1 MELRINEVTTPE
13 QITFNYDELKQ
24 ELTEKMAFYE
34 TLVYTDEQVKDAKAD
49 RASLNKLK
57 KSLNDERLRQEREYM
72 KPFNTFKAQI
82 NEIIG
87 IIDKP
92 VALID
97 KRVKDFEEKK
107 KQEKTEAIKDLYKT
121 LGAQTFLTLEK
132 IWDDKWLN
140 SSTSMKSIETA
151 IKEKIYQAS
160 NDLLT
165 LSKLPEFGFEAAGLY
180 KETLDI
186 NKAIAEAQRLSEIAK
201 KKAEHEAEMKAREE
215 AREQAE
221 EIAKAAHPTVEE
233 MPPRADEN
241 GSETIES
248 QETAEGKTTDK
259 NKQWVSFAALLS
271 TDDALALKDFFN
283 GRNIEFRDI

>member
-57 KSLNDERLRQEREYM
+57 KALNDERLRQEREYM
-72 KPFNTFKAQI
+72 KPFDTFKAQI

-97 KRVKDFEEKK
+97 KQMKDFEEKK
-107 KQEKTEAIKDLYKT
+107 KQEKTEVIKELHKS

-165 LSKLPEFGFEAAGLY
+165 LSKLPEFGFEAAELY

-186 NKAIAEAQRLSEIAK
+186 NKARD
-201 KKAEHEAEMKAREE
+201 
-215 AREQAE
+215 
-221 EIAKAAHPTVEE
+221 TY
-233 MPPRADEN
+233 N
-241 GSETIES
+241 
-248 QETAEGKTTDK
+248 
-259 NKQWVSFAALLS
+259 LL
-271 TDDALALKDFFN
+271 
-283 GRNIEFRDI
+283 

>member
-1 MELRINEVTTPE
+1 MELRVNEVAIPE
-13 QITFNYDELKQ
+13 KISFNYEELKA
-24 ELTEKMAFYE
+24 ELTEKVAFYE

-57 KSLNDERLRQEREYM
+57 KALNDERLRQEREYM
-72 KPFNTFKAQI
+72 KPFYTFKAQI

-97 KRVKDFEEKK
+97 KQVKDFEEKK
-107 KQEKTEAIKDLYKT
+107 KQEKTEAVKELYKS

-165 LSKLPEFGFEAAGLY
+165 LSKLPEFGFEAAELY

-186 NKAIAEAQRLSEIAK
+186 NKAIAEAQRLSEIA

-248 QETAEGKTTDK
+248 QENAEGKTTDK

-283 GRNIEFRDI
+283 GRNIEFKAI

>member
-1 MELRINEVTTPE
+1 MELRINQVTIPE

-24 ELTEKMAFYE
+24 ELAEKMAFYE
-34 TLVYTDEQVKDAKAD
+34 TLVYTDDQIKDAKTD
-49 RASLNKLK
+49 RAGLNKLK
-57 KSLNDERLRQEREYM
+57 KALNDERLRQEREYM

-97 KRVKDFEEKK
+97 KQVKDYEEKK
-107 KQEKTEAIKDLYKT
+107 KQEKRTSIEELYAS
-121 LGAQTFLTLEK
+121 LGAQPFLTLDK
-132 IWDDKWLN
+132 MWNDKWLN
-140 SSTSMKSIETA
+140 SSTSLNSIGAE

-165 LSKLPEFGFEAAGLY
+165 LSKLPEFGFEAAELY

-201 KKAEHEAEMKAREE
+201 KKAEHETEIKAREE
-215 AREQAE
+215 ARKQAE
-221 EIAKAAHPTVEE
+221 EIAKATHPTVEE
-233 MPPRADEN
+233 MPPRADET
-241 GSETIES
+241 GSETIEN
-248 QETAEGKTTDK
+248 QENAEGKTTDK

-283 GRNIEFRDI
+283 GRNIEFKAI